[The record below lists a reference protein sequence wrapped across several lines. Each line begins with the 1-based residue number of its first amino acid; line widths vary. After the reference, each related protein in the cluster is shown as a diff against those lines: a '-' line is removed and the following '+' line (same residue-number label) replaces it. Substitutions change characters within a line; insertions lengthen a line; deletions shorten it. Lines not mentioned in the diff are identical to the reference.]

1 MHLKEDYKKNAND
14 NKTYL
19 CCDCE
24 TGIKMLQVDAHEP
37 MCPYLIY
44 HNGTTCVKYKSANIK
59 KIENEVTKK

>member
-44 HNGTTCVKYKSANIK
+44 HNGTTCVKYKPTTVENIK
-59 KIENEVTKK
+59 KEVASK